1 MAPAKEDLMKRD
13 PHLTAVLQAL
23 FVTFLWS
30 TSVILVKIGLEDIPA
45 LTFAGMRYFLAFLIL
60 LPFFIFS
67 GRVKG
72 IKKWGRR
79 EWLSLIVLGILY
91 YTLTQGTMF
100 LALDYLPAVNV
111 SLLLNGTAII
121 VAVLSIFLLHENP
134 TRRQYIGMFIFFA
147 GVAVFFF
154 PFNFPAGEV
163 VGYLITVIHLLATSL
178 SSILG
183 RFINRQRSIDPL
195 SVTTV
200 SMGIG
205 SSLLLGIG
213 LASEPAPR
221 MDPTNW
227 LIVLFLA
234 VVNTAFAFTL
244 WNKTLQTLS
253 ATESTII
260 NNTMLFQIA
269 ILAWIFLG
277 ESLTILQVA
286 GLLVAFSGAL
296 IVQLQSGK
304 GAVKS
309 QPSADA

>member
-1 MAPAKEDLMKRD
+1 MKRD

-30 TSVILVKIGLEDIPA
+30 TSVILVKIGLKDIPA

-60 LPFFIFS
+60 LPFFVFS
-67 GRVKG
+67 GRVKSMN
-72 IKKWGRR
+72 KWGRR
-79 EWLSLIVLGILY
+79 EWLSLVALGILY

-100 LALDYLPAVNV
+100 LALNYLPAVNV
-111 SLLLNGTAII
+111 SLLLNGTAIV

-134 TRRQYIGMFIFFA
+134 TSRQYVGMLIFFA

-154 PFNFPAGEV
+154 PFNFPAGEA

-205 SSLLLGIG
+205 ASLLLGIG
-213 LASEPAPR
+213 LASEPAPN
-221 MDPTNW
+221 MNPANW

-234 VVNTAFAFTL
+234 LVNTAFAFTL

-286 GLLVAFSGAL
+286 GLLVAFFGAL
-296 IVQLQSGK
+296 IVQLQPGK
-304 GAVKS
+304 AAVRS
-309 QPSADA
+309 QPSADV